1 MAHLCRID
9 KCLGSNAEAQFKY
22 QDKNSICAV
31 RDRFRVPG
39 IPEKRTIV
47 APVRDRC
54 GKFGPTGTERGR
66 EGVDGEGVFSIVFG
80 NFSPFLHYTWGR
92 QFAQSSQGKT
102 SIFIF
107 LTPIASWLGSLWFV
121 ELSLI
126 RSTWIITNRPGR
138 NVKIMGWGVSM
149 VIKKLGTVIIIVI
162 VNF

>member
-66 EGVDGEGVFSIVFG
+66 EGVDGGGVFSIVFG

-92 QFAQSSQGKT
+92 RFAQSSQGKNVDFYF
-102 SIFIF
+102 SNPNSVMIGFIM
-107 LTPIASWLGSLWFV
+107 
-121 ELSLI
+121 I
-126 RSTWIITNRPGR
+126 RRAFTDLV
-138 NVKIMGWGVSM
+138 NVNNNKSFRSKCQNNGLRRVDGD
-149 VIKKLGTVIIIVI
+149 
-162 VNF
+162 